1 MGKPSNQ
8 TRKENTESVI
18 TYQNDIKSTEETENL
33 LPKNRQNSKTAI
45 FIALHLALL
54 QQMVGINAVV
64 AYGG

>member
-1 MGKPSNQ
+1 L
-8 TRKENTESVI
+8 V
-18 TYQNDIKSTEETENL
+18 
-33 LPKNRQNSKTAI
+33 PKNGKNSKIAV